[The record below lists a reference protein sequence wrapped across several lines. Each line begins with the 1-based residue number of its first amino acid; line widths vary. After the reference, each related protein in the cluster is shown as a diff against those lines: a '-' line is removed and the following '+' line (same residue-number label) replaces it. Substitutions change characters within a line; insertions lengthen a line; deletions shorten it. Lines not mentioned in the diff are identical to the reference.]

1 MPGTDL
7 TVPPTAIVPGP
18 LANYETVTINAN
30 GKILIYAQTNVTITT
45 LVKN

>member
-7 TVPPTAIVPGP
+7 TVPPTATIPGP
-18 LANYETVTINAN
+18 TANYQTVTINSG

-45 LVKN
+45 MVKS